1 MIGKTIGNYQ
11 VSGEIAQGGMGAV
24 YRGRH
29 LSLPREVVVKSI
41 LLTSF
46 PPQHQEPLKARF
58 LREAFVQSQLD
69 HPNIVRVYEFFTTA
83 ENYYLVMEFI
93 DGMSLRD
100 LIKRQGALEPAHAI
114 GLLKQ
119 ALSAL
124 DYAHNFSYVDE
135 LGKRYTGIV
144 HRDVKPANLLLD
156 GMARLKITDFGIVK
170 LSGERGMTR
179 TGFNPGT
186 VEYMSPEQIRGQEV
200 DPRSDLYSLG
210 VTFYQALTGRLPFPQ
225 SDTGSEYDVL
235 RGHIELPPPQMAAI
249 KPDIPPRLAALVM
262 RSLEK
267 KPEDRYQSATEFL
280 NALVEYERSGVEPL
294 KQVTHSMT
302 ELITETLSIPPTP
315 MTNSPVPSIET
326 NVIPPSTPSPA
337 PALSVTEKRSSSRA
351 GLFAAL
357 GLVALLVAGTAGYY
371 LFLRSGE
378 PRDNSIPAQTGT
390 AGGSTAGSA
399 IAPAVS
405 QVEDDRLRQARE
417 FEQQER
423 YVDAIKLYGEYLS
436 SNPQAPDAARFIE
449 HAANLKKVQGL
460 LTIAELELSQNDFAE
475 AKRDFAEALI
485 LRPES
490 KRAQKGLE
498 EAENSLARRP

>member
-46 PPQHQEPLKARF
+46 PLQHQEPLKARF

-100 LIKRQGALEPAHAI
+100 LIRRQGALEPAHAI

-135 LGKRYTGIV
+135 LGKRYKGIV
-144 HRDVKPANLLLD
+144 HRDIKPANLLLD

-170 LSGERGMTR
+170 LTGERGMTR

-186 VEYMSPEQIRGQEV
+186 VEYSSPEQIRGQEV

-235 RGHIELPPPQMAAI
+235 RGHIELPPPPVVAI
-249 KPDIPPRLAALVM
+249 KPDIHPRLNALVM

-280 NALVEYERSGVEPL
+280 NALIDYEKSVGDPL

-302 ELITETLSIPPTP
+302 ELITETLSFPPAP
-315 MTNSPVPSIET
+315 LTNSPVPSIET
-326 NVIPPSTPSPA
+326 NVIPRSEPSPA
-337 PALSVTEKRSSSRA
+337 PAISVSEKRSSSRT

-357 GLVALLVAGTAGYY
+357 GLVLLLVAGTAGY
-371 LFLRSGE
+371 FWFQRSAE
-378 PRDNSIPAQTGT
+378 PQEASSSVEVDPAANQGAVATG
-390 AGGSTAGSA
+390 ASA
-399 IAPAVS
+399 AA
-405 QVEDDRLRQARE
+405 QVEDELIRQARGYE
-417 FEQQER
+417 EEER
-423 YVDAIKLYGEYLS
+423 YVDAIRLYDEYLS
-436 SNPQAPDAARFIE
+436 SNPQAPDAARLAD

-460 LTIAELELSQNDFAE
+460 LTIAELELSQDDFAE
-475 AKRDFAEALI
+475 AKRDFAEALK

-498 EAENSLARRP
+498 EAEKRLAK

>member
-11 VSGEIAQGGMGAV
+11 ISDELAQGGMGAV

-41 LLTSF
+41 LLSSF
-46 PPQHQEPLKARF
+46 PPQHQEPLRARF
-58 LREAFVQSQLD
+58 VREAYVQSQLD
-69 HPNIVRVYEFFTTA
+69 HPNIVRVYEFFTPA

-100 LIKRQGALEPAHAI
+100 LIRRQGALGPAHAV

-119 ALSAL
+119 ALSGL

-135 LGKRYTGIV
+135 SGKRYKGIV
-144 HRDVKPANLLLD
+144 HRDIKPANLLLD

-170 LSGERGMTR
+170 LAGERGMTR

-210 VTFYQALTGRLPFPQ
+210 VTFYEALTGRLPFPH
-225 SDTGSEYDVL
+225 SETGSEYEVL
-235 RGHIELPPPQMAAI
+235 RGHIELPPPPIATV
-249 KPDIPPRLAALVM
+249 KPDVPPRLAALIM

-267 KPEDRYQSATEFL
+267 KPEDRYQSAAEFL
-280 NALVEYERSGVEPL
+280 NALIGYERGGEPV
-294 KQVTHSMT
+294 KQVTHSLT
-302 ELITETLSIPPTP
+302 ELITETGPIPPAP
-315 MTNSPVPSIET
+315 HTNP
-326 NVIPPSTPSPA
+326 PA
-337 PALSVTEKRSSSRA
+337 PALETNVMPGSEPAPIPAVPLPEKRSSSRV

-357 GLVALLVAGTAGYY
+357 SLVTLLFAGIAGY
-371 LFLRSGE
+371 FLVNQGGKPQAASNQVQV
-378 PRDNSIPAQTGT
+378 DTAANPAASPT
-390 AGGSTAGSA
+390 
-399 IAPAVS
+399 IAPVVS
-405 QVEDDRLRQARE
+405 QVESEQLRQARDYE
-417 FEQQER
+417 EQER
-423 YVDAIKLYGEYLS
+423 YVEAIRHYDEFLK
-436 SNPQAPDAARFIE
+436 SNPQTPDAAKFTE
-449 HAANLKKVQGL
+449 HAAILKKVQGL
-460 LTIAELELSQNDFAE
+460 LTVAELELDQHDFAE
-475 AKRDFAEALI
+475 AKRDFTEALQ

-498 EAENSLARRP
+498 EAEKRLARRP